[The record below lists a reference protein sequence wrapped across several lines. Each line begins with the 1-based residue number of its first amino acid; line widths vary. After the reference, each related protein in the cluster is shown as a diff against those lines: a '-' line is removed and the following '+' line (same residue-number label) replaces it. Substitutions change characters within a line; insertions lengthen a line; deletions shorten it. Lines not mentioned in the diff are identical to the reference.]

1 MTNGI
6 QALMGEMWAKQEL
19 DELKDFF
26 GWIEWILHTG
36 TILIFGITSALIIPF
51 IEVYTKGISDVNYV
65 QPLFAMLIVVANAG
79 HCLRLPYNIMIL
91 AGGHYKQT
99 QNNYLIA
106 ATLNII
112 ISVVAVRAL
121 GLVGVALGTVIAMF
135 YQTVWMAWYDSK
147 NLIKWPFKNF
157 LKQIFVDGLIVV
169 LLHLF
174 IHLSFLKTWFEMKSV
189 TYFSWIVIAVK
200 ISILVIFISAIINIV
215 FYRTHIRLAVEKSI
229 NKIRK

>member
-1 MTNGI
+1 MDFTYRNY
-6 QALMGEMWAKQEL
+6 L
-19 DELKDFF
+19 DF
-26 GWIEWILHTG
+26 WV
-36 TILIFGITSALIIPF
+36 TSALIIPF

-79 HCLRLPYNIMIL
+79 HCLRLPMIL
-91 AGGHYKQT
+91 AVGHYKQT

-215 FYRTHIRLAVEKSI
+215 FHSLLSYTY
-229 NKIRK
+229 KISCRKKYK